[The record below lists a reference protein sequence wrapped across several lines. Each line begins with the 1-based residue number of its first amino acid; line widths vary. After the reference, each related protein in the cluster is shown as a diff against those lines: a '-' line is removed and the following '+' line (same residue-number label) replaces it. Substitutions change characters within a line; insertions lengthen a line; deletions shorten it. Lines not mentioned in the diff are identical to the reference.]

1 MTPRVQRNPQ
11 ASSKHPS
18 PESEAAEQK
27 ALLTVQYS
35 LLKILSKSLAALR
48 HFTPDVCQILLDQVE
63 KEERCCFLKG
73 GQFPAFQLMF
83 WVCVARQSVLLETV
97 TPPYI
102 CLLFCCAKQEG
113 RTQGIPLR
121 NQALMSVKG
130 RLG

>member
-1 MTPRVQRNPQ
+1 MLLSEGGTV
-11 ASSKHPS
+11 SSIS
-18 PESEAAEQK
+18 IDVLGLCSEA
-27 ALLTVQYS
+27 
-35 LLKILSKSLAALR
+35 
-48 HFTPDVCQILLDQVE
+48 
-63 KEERCCFLKG
+63 
-73 GQFPAFQLMF
+73 
-83 WVCVARQSVLLETV
+83 QSVLLETV

>member
-1 MTPRVQRNPQ
+1 MQRNPQ

-48 HFTPDVCQILLDQVE
+48 HFTPDVCQILLDQVGAP
-63 KEERCCFLKG
+63 KWGVSSLFRDILD
-73 GQFPAFQLMF
+73 
-83 WVCVARQSVLLETV
+83 VCVLLDTV
-97 TPPYI
+97 TLLYT
-102 CLLFCCAKQEG
+102 CLLLCTEQEG
-113 RTQGIPLR
+113 RRQGICLG
-121 NQALMSVKG
+121 NQALHSVKG